1 MIRRPPRSTLFPYTT
16 LIRSLGPEGS
26 RELDLVVAADGGDD
40 PRAHETGDLD
50 RGAADAA
57 AGRLDQHRLAGP
69 EPRPGDEGVP
79 GGEHRERERGARLE
93 RDRLGQRQDV
103 GGGRAH
109 QLGVAAILVRT
120 EVAVLHADGPLAA
133 PAVLAAPPP

>member
-1 MIRRPPRSTLFPYTT
+1 VLGAVVDDA
-16 LIRSLGPEGS
+16 LGPEGS

-93 RDRLGQRQDV
+93 RDRRGQRPSS
-103 GGGRAH
+103 RSMSTWLSAH
-109 QLGVAAILVRT
+109 ART
-120 EVAVLHADGPLAA
+120 RTTTSSGPGAGSR
-133 PAVLAAPPP
+133 